1 MTIKEKL
8 EMNRDGLVEHGPI
21 TIAAFGDSVTH
32 GAFGAGEIDFDH
44 VYHRILAQKIA
55 AVRPYIPVN
64 VINAGIG
71 GLTAKQSLGRMESQ
85 VFSHH
90 PDLVIVAFGLNDV
103 NGTLDDYIGSLRTI
117 FSQCIARGIETVYL
131 TPNMLNTYVA
141 EDTAERDAHY
151 AQITAEYQNSGKMDA
166 FIDAARTLAT
176 DMGVKIADAY
186 AQWKKRAETEDTTLL
201 LANRINHPSREM
213 HRLFAD
219 LLFAQIFDTDLP
231 RDAKTEST
239 MYRP

>member
-8 EMNRDGLVEHGPI
+8 EMNQTGLLEHGPI

-32 GAFGAGEIDFDH
+32 GAFRAGEIDFDH

-55 AVRPYIPVN
+55 AVRAYVPVN

-71 GLTAKQSLGRMESQ
+71 GLTAKQSLGRMGKQ
-85 VFSHH
+85 VLAHH

-103 NGTLDDYIGSLRTI
+103 NGTLDDYVDSLRTI
-117 FSQCIARGIETVYL
+117 FTKCKESEVDTVFL
-131 TPNMLNTYVA
+131 TPNMLNTYVS
-141 EDTAERDAHY
+141 EDTAEKDAHY
-151 AQITAEYQNSGKMDA
+151 AHITAEYQNNGRMDA

-186 AQWKKRAETEDTTLL
+186 ACWKKRAETEDTTLL
-201 LANRINHPSREM
+201 LANRINHPTREM
-213 HRLFAD
+213 HHLFAD
-219 LLFAQIFDTDLP
+219 LLFAQIFDTNATMETAAD
-231 RDAKTEST
+231 ST
-239 MYRP
+239 MYRA